1 MSRILPRFDFRVDIA
16 AESVIG
22 KVREK
27 NEDALLVAPDHA
39 LFGVA
44 DGMGGLSSGELASR
58 LALEIVKEYISAKPA
73 TRTLEEYVKAPTLEN
88 RRRVFDLLRDAVG
101 AAHARLVEEQ
111 ETRGEPM
118 GTTLDVC
125 LFVREKAFVA
135 HVGDGRVFLA
145 RSRATLQVTEDH
157 LVHDPASA
165 RRPDDGK
172 RTKTPRP
179 LASGVGLPVPLRV
192 DVFPIDVRRGD
203 TLVLASDGAYGPFET
218 EAAITAA
225 CKGPPRA
232 IAEEMVRYSLA
243 KGGRDNASVVAIR
256 VEDRFIAR
264 QEESPDRGLDAAA
277 LAQSPLFEGLPM
289 SSLLGA
295 LACGIEVEVEAGHD
309 VPAFDAGDLCAYLVL
324 DGLVSLPDGTS
335 LGPPALLYPE
345 SLVGVDKPKRV
356 LARAAERLRG
366 VRVRHDDFREVCQ
379 HDHALAGAL
388 YKRLATHLARLT
400 PPA

>member
-1 MSRILPRFDFRVDIA
+1 MTKILPRFDFRVDIG
-16 AESVIG
+16 AESVTG
-22 KVREK
+22 KVRER
-27 NEDALLVAPDHA
+27 NEDALLVAPELA

-44 DGMGGLSSGELASR
+44 DGMGGLTAGDVASR
-58 LALEIVKEYISAKPA
+58 LALEVVKATIASKAA
-73 TRTLEEYVKAPTLEN
+73 TRTLEEYVKTPTLEV
-88 RRRVFDLLRDAVG
+88 RRRVFDLLREAVA

-111 ETRGEPM
+111 ETRGTPM
-118 GTTLDVC
+118 GTTLDFC
-125 LFVREKAFVA
+125 ILVRDRVFVA

-157 LVHDPASA
+157 LVHDPSRA

-172 RTKTPRP
+172 KTKTPRP

-192 DVFPIDVRRGD
+192 DVFPVDVRRGD

-232 IAEEMVRYSLA
+232 IAEEMVRHSLA
-243 KGGRDNASVVAIR
+243 KGGRDNASVIAIR
-256 VEDRFIAR
+256 IEDRFIAR

-289 SSLLGA
+289 SSVLGA
-295 LACGIEVEVEAGHD
+295 LASGIEVEIEPGQE

-324 DGLVSLPDGTS
+324 DGLVTLPDGTT

-345 SLVGVDKPKRV
+345 SLVGVDKPKRE

-379 HDHALAGAL
+379 HDPSLGGAL

-400 PPA
+400 PA